1 MHATA
6 CDGSLPVLEFQPGET
21 EKHITI
27 TFSSTIARIF
37 LSLSAG
43 EGVYLTPFPRTEI
56 VNLDVL
62 YTESDGSR
70 PQSSAA
76 SITLC
81 ENYST
86 GIYSHSN
93 NYYRVNSKHHI
104 TYSGKLLR
112 EKTFA
117 DWQRVTI
124 LRRKLSRNVKT

>member
-6 CDGSLPVLEFQPGET
+6 YDGSLPVLEFQPGET

-43 EGVYLTPFPRTEI
+43 EGVYLAPFPRTEI
-56 VNLDVL
+56 VNIDVL
-62 YTESDGSR
+62 HTESDGGH
-70 PQSSAA
+70 PQSIAA

-86 GIYSHSN
+86 GIYSQSN
-93 NYYRVNSKHHI
+93 NYFSKHNI
-104 TYSGKLLR
+104 M
-112 EKTFA
+112 
-117 DWQRVTI
+117 
-124 LRRKLSRNVKT
+124 